1 MKKYILGISF
11 MVAVIVMGIAAC
23 SKSGSDPAPSTP
35 NTPTNPNNPSNP
47 ATGGASVTI
56 SGFAF
61 SPASVT
67 IKAGEAVKW
76 TNSDAAP
83 HTATDVNGSFD
94 SGTLNQSATY
104 SHIFA
109 TAGTYTYKCIIH
121 STMATATVVVQ

>member
-11 MVAVIVMGIAAC
+11 MIAVVVMGIAAC
-23 SKSGSDPAPSTP
+23 SKSSSSNPTP
-35 NTPTNPNNPSNP
+35 ETPTNPSNP
-47 ATGGASVTI
+47 AKGATVSI

-76 TNSDAAP
+76 TNADTAP
-83 HTATDVNGSFD
+83 HTATDVAGSFD
-94 SGTLNQSATY
+94 SGTLNQAGSFT
-104 SHIFA
+104 HTFA
-109 TAGTYTYKCIIH
+109 TAGTYTYKCVIH

>member
-11 MVAVIVMGIAAC
+11 MIAVVVMGIAAC

-47 ATGGASVTI
+47 TTGGASVSI

-76 TNSDAAP
+76 KNADAQP
-83 HTATDVNGSFD
+83 HTATDVAGGFD
-94 SGTLNQSATY
+94 SGTLNQNDTY
-104 SHIFA
+104 SHTFA

>member
-11 MVAVIVMGIAAC
+11 MIAVVVMGIAAC
-23 SKSGSDPAPSTP
+23 SKSGSSDPKPTD
-35 NTPTNPNNPSNP
+35 PTNPNNPSNP
-47 ATGGASVTI
+47 TTGGASVSI

-76 TNSDAAP
+76 TNADSAP
-83 HTATDVNGSFD
+83 HTATDVGGTFD
-94 SGTLNQSATY
+94 SGTLNQSNTY
-104 SHIFA
+104 SHTFA
-109 TAGTYTYKCIIH
+109 TAGTYTYKCVIH